1 MREELSNFIKNVI
14 LEEIITAA
22 QCYGESLLVGRD
34 IQENFENRA
43 VTKFVFPM
51 IQEFQYNVVGVQ
63 PKTLQTLNEL
73 GQIMYLDAE
82 NQLNQYD
89 IPTNRTL
96 PPVNLGT
103 RPPLKHYDIIDM
115 VCDQTSGRI
124 YTLNQNWILEIWNIE
139 QNVSLPQRR
148 VAVCTNE
155 SGKDYIGMFYKNTFN
170 NAKPRFLS
178 LSDHN
183 Q

>member
-1 MREELSNFIKNVI
+1 
-14 LEEIITAA
+14 
-22 QCYGESLLVGRD
+22 LLVGRT
-34 IQENFENRA
+34 IQDNFENRP

-51 IQEFQYNVVGVQ
+51 IQEFQYNVMGVQ

-73 GQIMYLDAE
+73 GQIMYLDSD

-89 IPTNRTL
+89 IPTNRSL

-124 YTLNQNWILEIWNIE
+124 YTLNMNWILEIWNIE
-139 QNVSLPQRR
+139 QNVSLP
-148 VAVCTNE
+148 
-155 SGKDYIGMFYKNTFN
+155 
-170 NAKPRFLS
+170 
-178 LSDHN
+178 
-183 Q
+183 

>member
-1 MREELSNFIKNVI
+1 MSAVVKLGKDKAVNEKQLKLREDLSKYIKNVI
-14 LEEIITAA
+14 LEDIITAA
-22 QCYGESLLVGRD
+22 QCFAESLLVGRE
-34 IQENFENRA
+34 IQQNYETRP

-51 IQEFQYNVVGVQ
+51 IQEFQYNVMGVQ

-73 GQIMYLDAE
+73 GQIMYLDSE

-115 VCDQTSGRI
+115 VCD
-124 YTLNQNWILEIWNIE
+124 
-139 QNVSLPQRR
+139 
-148 VAVCTNE
+148 
-155 SGKDYIGMFYKNTFN
+155 
-170 NAKPRFLS
+170 
-178 LSDHN
+178 
-183 Q
+183 